1 MLLAFLML
9 KVYLICLS
17 FLFIN
22 LEFNEFSFTDSLNFE
37 VVYAVN
43 CGGGA
48 LIDSSG
54 IHYLADPLVDE
65 GIASD
70 FGIGIHI
77 DRVREMDQI
86 IYQTER
92 YSTTNLIYYIPITED
107 GSYVLVTKYSEVYFN
122 EPNSKVVYR

>member
-1 MLLAFLML
+1 ML
-9 KVYLICLS
+9 KKLFICLY
-17 FLFIN
+17 LFIN
-22 LEFNEFSFTDSLNFE
+22 LQFIAFSFTESFNYE

-48 LIDSSG
+48 FIDSHG

-70 FGIGIHI
+70 YGIGIHI
-77 DRVREMDQI
+77 DRVHEVDQMLF
-86 IYQTER
+86 QTER
-92 YSTTNLIYYIPITED
+92 YSTTNLIYNLPISEE

-122 EPNSKVVYR
+122 EPNLKVIFG